1 MKTLG
6 LDLSSVATG
15 WSVFEEDGLVAS
27 GVINPPKSTLS
38 EAAKFFYIAHSVAG
52 LIKMYR
58 PTDISVEDT
67 FFAKDPTVLKKLNRI
82 AGQIQYLWFSYSG
95 KNVNFYMASTVR
107 KSFPGLTGKSKK
119 EEIVSA
125 VNKEFHMRTKDHNIA
140 DAIVVGC
147 HHVMLELGKEMN
159 DSKGFIARVKEGG
172 KSRVRPKRHH
182 RRT

>member
-15 WSVFEEDGLVAS
+15 WASFDDEELVAS

-38 EAAKFFYIAHSVAG
+38 ESAKFFYIAHSVAG
-52 LIKMYR
+52 LMKIYR

-95 KNVNFYMASTVR
+95 RQVNFYMASTVR

-140 DAIVVGC
+140 DAIVVGW
-147 HHVMLELGKEMN
+147 HHVLIGLGKEMGT
-159 DSKGFIARVKEGG
+159 STGFIKRVGG
-172 KSRVRPKRHH
+172 KSRVRFKRHH